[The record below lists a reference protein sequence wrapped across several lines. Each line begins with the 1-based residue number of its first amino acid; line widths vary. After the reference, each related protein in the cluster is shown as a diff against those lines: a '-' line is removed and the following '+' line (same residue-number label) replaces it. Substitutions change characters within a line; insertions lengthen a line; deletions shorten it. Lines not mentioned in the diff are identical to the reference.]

1 MAQKG
6 KGLEALSQAQRARRK
21 KKEASGERSDS
32 QWPSIDRGESAV
44 HPGHE
49 NPEFTPAS
57 FSQGSGAARIIPRVT
72 ENPTIYHPVEPVT
85 EKKAR
90 PKKARPKKSRALKSA
105 APAKAMRDNAAV
117 TLDSEEQ
124 ALRAKVAVSTE
135 VKPVTLKDAQ
145 KLMAQCRH
153 LLAEFEEVARQFQRA
168 GSGRREGPVYEA
180 WRDVNHAQV
189 LVYRAMSM
197 LREGFDL
204 KPDGKP

>member
-21 KKEASGERSDS
+21 KKEASDRSDS

-44 HPGHE
+44 HPGQGK
-49 NPEFTPAS
+49 PEFTPGS
-57 FSQGSGAARIIPRVT
+57 FSQGSGPARITPRVT
-72 ENPTIYHPVEPVT
+72 ENPTIYHPVEPAT
-85 EKKAR
+85 EQKV
-90 PKKARPKKSRALKSA
+90 RPKKSRALKSA
-105 APAKAMRDNAAV
+105 APAAIVPERAAIP
-117 TLDSEEQ
+117 LDTEEQ
-124 ALRAKVAVSTE
+124 ALRSKVAVSTE
-135 VKPVTLKDAQ
+135 VKPVTRKDAQ
-145 KLMAQCRH
+145 KLMAQCRK
-153 LLAEFEEVARQFQRA
+153 LLGEFEEVARQFQHA

-204 KPDGKP
+204 KPGGKS